1 MTLKNEIQIY
11 VHLSISYFSLQKALL
26 SKKKLFD
33 RSNSLRKIDD
43 DLNSPVYD

>member
-1 MTLKNEIQIY
+1 MKYKYMYIY
-11 VHLSISYFSLQKALL
+11 LFFTSKGPSL
-26 SKKKLFD
+26 KKKLFD